1 MVVSMKHNPTL
12 LSILLLVIMTLI
24 ILTALPS
31 TPGQHTYP
39 QENNR
44 YRNPYRVFGY
54 GDISG
59 ISPINITWHGRL
71 REGSEQYSHTVAGFY
86 YKTNLLITNQ
96 EGMQYGQYRLAIRD
110 KTTHVLINQ
119 SNLPCNLLIKNFT
132 GTLSIMY
139 YYYPHGP
146 DGCGFF
152 MVGTAEAFG
161 NFSP

>member
-1 MVVSMKHNPTL
+1 MKHNPTL
-12 LSILLLVIMTLI
+12 LSLLSLVTTTLFILATVPS
-24 ILTALPS
+24 ALS
-31 TPGQHTYP
+31 QHTYP
-39 QENNR
+39 QENSR
-44 YRNPYRVFGY
+44 YRNPYRVFGC

-59 ISPINITWHGRL
+59 ISPINVTWHGRL
-71 REGSEQYSHTVAGFY
+71 HEGSAQYSHTIAGFY

-119 SNLPCNLLIKNFT
+119 SNLPYNLLIKNFT

-161 NFSP
+161 SSSP